1 MSFAIRRLSAM
12 TARRRK
18 AFYGLAALLAIL
30 LMGGAQGVYNAF
42 SESAEP
48 AATYIIDRGDIEKTV
63 LATGILK
70 PSVQVNVGAQV
81 NGQLKKLYVRVG
93 ERVTQGQLL
102 AEIDP
107 TLQQSELRKSEAA
120 LESAV
125 SDRKS
130 VV

>member
-1 MSFAIRRLSAM
+1 MYRASW
-12 TARRRK
+12 
-18 AFYGLAALLAIL
+18 
-30 LMGGAQGVYNAF
+30 YNAF

-93 ERVTQGQLL
+93 ERVTQCQ
-102 AEIDP
+102 EDS
-107 TLQQSELRKSEAA
+107 LQGYGLR
-120 LESAV
+120 
-125 SDRKS
+125 RS
-130 VV
+130 VHHL